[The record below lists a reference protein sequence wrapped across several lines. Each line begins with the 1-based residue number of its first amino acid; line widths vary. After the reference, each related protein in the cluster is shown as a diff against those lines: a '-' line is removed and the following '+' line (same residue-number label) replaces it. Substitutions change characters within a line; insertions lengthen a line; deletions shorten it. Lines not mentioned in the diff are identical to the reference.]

1 MRKIILY
8 IATSL
13 DNYIAR
19 KNGSVDWLF
28 HDQDYGYK
36 EFYNSIDTIIMGNNT
51 YTQILEFGDFPYKE
65 KTNFVFTRNKTLLKT
80 KYVRFI
86 SQDIKSFMVKLKEIK
101 GKNIWLVGGSQIN
114 TLCLNNSLIDEMIIF
129 IHPIILGEGIPLFSE
144 KYNQNTLKLIETKE
158 FSSGLVQLSY
168 RFTEK

>member
-36 EFYNSIDTIIMGNNT
+36 EFYNSIDTIIMGNNI

-80 KYVRFI
+80 KDVRFI
-86 SQDIKSFMVKLKEIK
+86 SQNIKSFLIKLKEIK

-114 TLCLNNSLIDEMIIF
+114 TLLLNNSLIDEMIIF
-129 IHPIILGEGIPLFSE
+129 IHPIVLGEGIPLFSE
-144 KYNQNTLKLIETKE
+144 KYNQNKLKLIETKE